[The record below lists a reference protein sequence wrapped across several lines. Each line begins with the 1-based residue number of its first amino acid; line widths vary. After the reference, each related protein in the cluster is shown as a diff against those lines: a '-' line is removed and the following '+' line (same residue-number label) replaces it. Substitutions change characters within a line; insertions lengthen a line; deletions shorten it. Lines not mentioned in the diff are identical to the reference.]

1 VQLYIREGK
10 LLKIAFLYW
19 EECPSHE
26 RALAL
31 LQESMQRLLIEDP
44 VEIIQ
49 IETEEEAQAYSFF
62 GSPTILIN
70 GTDIAPPPEDMPP
83 GLTCRAYRQPNG
95 RISPLPAR
103 ELVEAAL
110 NAARL

>member
-1 VQLYIREGK
+1 M
-10 LLKIAFLYW
+10 KIEFLYW

-31 LQESMQRLLIEDP
+31 LHESIQHLSIDAP

-49 IETEEEAQAYSFF
+49 IETEEQARERVFF

-70 GTDIAPPPEDMPP
+70 GQDIAPPPEDMPP
-83 GLTCRAYRQPNG
+83 GLTCRAYRRLDG
-95 RISPLPAR
+95 KISPLPPR
-103 ELVEAAL
+103 EMIEAAL
-110 NAARL
+110 NAARS